1 MRIGFLAAAFVM
13 AIASG
18 AEAQQCLH
26 GDGEAPEAAARRREA
41 LMAARVVNTAQWNQ
55 PGARSG
61 RFLSHDELAGRSG
74 NAPPTVTLT
83 PGQDIVPGWRL
94 TLDTTP
100 KGYWFAITD
109 TADPCGFAFVS
120 NEVGKIL
127 KAEVIR

>member
-1 MRIGFLAAAFVM
+1 MRPGLLAASFVLSL
-13 AIASG
+13 ASG
-18 AEAQQCLH
+18 AAAQQCLH
-26 GDGEAPEAAARRREA
+26 GDAESPEAAARRREA

-55 PGARSG
+55 PGARGG
-61 RFLSHDELAGRSG
+61 RFLTHDALAGQAG
-74 NAPPTVTLT
+74 NAPPTITLT

-94 TLDTTP
+94 TLDITP

-109 TADPCGFAFVS
+109 MADPCGFAFVS